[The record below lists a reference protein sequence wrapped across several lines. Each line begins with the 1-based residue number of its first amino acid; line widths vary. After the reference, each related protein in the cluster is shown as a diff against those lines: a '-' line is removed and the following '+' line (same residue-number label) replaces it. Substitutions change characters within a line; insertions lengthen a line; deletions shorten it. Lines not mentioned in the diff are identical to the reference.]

1 MFKNMKIGVRLGVGF
16 AVMVALMAL
25 IGILAVSKIQDI
37 DKKIDLVVNDRM
49 PKMTESNN
57 WIDAVNTV
65 ARILRNSVLM
75 DDVQQIKDELE
86 RIQPERE
93 KIDKAFKSLE
103 ETIKSEEGKKVL
115 AVPSDLRGPVREMQN
130 QIMDNA
136 LANNDSAAINLLFGE
151 YRKLQGEY
159 IKGLVALI
167 DFQTELATKDGEEA
181 AKLAEDAMSQ
191 TYLILGIAA
200 LLALLIGWF
209 IVRSITVPISR
220 AISIADQV
228 AEGKTDMLIV
238 VDSTDEVGQLMN
250 ALKTMVDVLNKLVA
264 DMKNMSTQHDLGEID
279 AKVDSSKF
287 QGAFKEMGE
296 GVNGMV
302 FGHIA
307 VKKKAMACV
316 AEFGK
321 GNFDAEL
328 EKFPGKKVFINNTI
342 EAVRTNLKS
351 VAKELGE
358 LIEASKAGELSRRG
372 NEKAFQGDWS
382 NMIMGVNQILDA
394 ILQPIQEAAGV
405 LDKVAARDM
414 TARVKGDYRGDHAK
428 IKESLNLAVENLD
441 QALGQVAD
449 ATGQVASASQQISAG
464 SQSLAQG
471 ANEQASSLEEVSSSL
486 EEMASMTR
494 QNADNAIQAKNL
506 SGEANDSAKV
516 GAEAMNRMSSSI
528 NKIKESSDQ
537 TAKIVKTIDEI
548 AMQTNLLA
556 LNAAVEA
563 ARAGEAG
570 RGFAVVAEE
579 VRNLAQRSAQAAKNT
594 ADMIGESVKNADDGV
609 KIAVEVSKSFEL
621 IATGARKVNDLIAEI
636 AAASKEQSQGI
647 EQVAGA
653 VSQMDKLTQ
662 QNAANSEESAS
673 AAEELSSQSEELQA
687 MVNQFQITGG
697 GAKTTTRSAL
707 THHVKPVASLPP
719 PSREKKIAPPKVTR
733 KVSAE
738 DMIPLNDDALK
749 EF

>member
-1 MFKNMKIGVRLGVGF
+1 MFKNMKIGVRLGIGF
-16 AVMVALMAL
+16 AVMVALIVTIGL
-25 IGILAVSKIQDI
+25 IAMSK
-37 DKKIDLVVNDRM
+37 VNDINQIVNSVVKDKI
-49 PKMTESNN
+49 PKVENVN
-57 WIDAVNTV
+57 HWVDAVNSI
-65 ARILRNSVLM
+65 ARTMRNGIISS
-75 DDVQQIKDELE
+75 DSAFIKAEFDKIAEQRDIIDKSYEYLK
-86 RIQPERE
+86 E
-93 KIDKAFKSLE
+93 KI
-103 ETIKSEEGKKVL
+103 TTEEGKKVL
-115 AVPSDLRGPVREMQN
+115 SVPDDLRAPVRQMQDE
-130 QIMDNA
+130 IID
-136 LANNDSAAINLLFGE
+136 LASQNKDAEAAALLFGE

-159 IKGLVALI
+159 LKGLAKLI
-167 DFQTELATKDGEEA
+167 EFQTV
-181 AKLAEDAMSQ
+181 LAEKEGLDAAQMA
-191 TYLILGIAA
+191 TDTTTRIVTVLIVSV

-220 AISIADQV
+220 AITIADQV

-264 DMKNMSTQHDLGEID
+264 DMKNMSTQHDLGDID
-279 AKVDSSKF
+279 VKVDSTKF

-405 LDKVAARDM
+405 LDRVATRDM

-428 IKESLNLAVENLD
+428 IKESLNLAVDNLD

-662 QNAANSEESAS
+662 QNAANAEESSS

-697 GAKTTTRSAL
+697 GAKTTRSAL
-707 THHVKPVASLPP
+707 THHVKPVV
-719 PSREKKIAPPKVTR
+719 PSREKKISPPKVTR

>member
-1 MFKNMKIGVRLGVGF
+1 MFKNMKIGVRLGIGF

-25 IGILAVSKIQDI
+25 IGILAVGNIQVI
-37 DKKIDLVVNDRM
+37 EKKTDQVVNDGM
-49 PKMTESNN
+49 PKITEANN
-57 WIDAVNTV
+57 LIDAVYTV
-65 ARILRNSVLM
+65 ARVLRNSVLFN
-75 DDVQQIKDELE
+75 DAKKIKDELD
-86 RIQPERE
+86 RIEPERE
-93 KIDKAFKSLE
+93 KIDKAFKYLE
-103 ETIKSEEGKKVL
+103 ENIKSEEGIKVL
-115 AVPSDLRGPVREMQN
+115 AIPAEFRAPIRDMQN
-130 QIMDNA
+130 QIMEFA
-136 LANNDSAAINLLFGE
+136 ISNNDTAAMNLLFGD
-151 YRKLQGEY
+151 YRKLQAEY
-159 IKGLVALI
+159 LKELANLI
-167 DFQTELATKDGEEA
+167 EFQTEIAQKDGAEA
-181 AKLAEDAMSQ
+181 HKLAEDAMSQ

-220 AISIADQV
+220 AITIADQV

-264 DMKNMSTQHDLGEID
+264 DMKNMSTQHDLGDID
-279 AKVDSSKF
+279 VKVDSTKF

-405 LDKVAARDM
+405 LDRVAARDM

-428 IKESLNLAVENLD
+428 IKESLNLAVDNLD

-673 AAEELSSQSEELQA
+673 AADELSSQSEELQA

-697 GAKTTTRSAL
+697 GAKTTRSAL

-719 PSREKKIAPPKVTR
+719 PSREKKISPPKVTR